1 MHTWTHP
8 GEGSL
13 RLQRRPTPSWLLA
26 LMAVLLAL
34 PLAVIIAAPAS
45 AHTKLLT
52 SSPAMMQSLTAPP
65 TQVTLTFNEE
75 PRSVTSVKAQNTNG
89 PLVATG
95 DPVLKGSTITVSWP
109 QDQAPGIY
117 RLAYLI
123 VSDDGDPVEGYLV
136 FSYLAAAP
144 VASAPSASTSQVAA
158 APVASAPPASTS
170 LAATQTAVVST
181 APEMGRIWIV
191 GVVIVG
197 LAALAL
203 LLQTRRRQP
212 SVELLDAVALD
223 RETTEV

>member
-8 GEGSL
+8 GERSL

-34 PLAVIIAAPAS
+34 PLAVVIAAPAS

-52 SSPAMMQSLTAPP
+52 SSPANAAALPAPP
-65 TQVTLTFNEE
+65 TQVTLTFNEA
-75 PRSVTSVKAQNTNG
+75 PRSVTSVKAQNTDG

-95 DPVLKGSTITVSWP
+95 DPVLNGSTITVSWP
-109 QDQAPGIY
+109 QDQAPGLY
-117 RLAYLI
+117 RLVYLI
-123 VSDDGDPVEGYLV
+123 VSDDGDPVEGTLL
-136 FSYLAAAP
+136 FSYSAAP
-144 VASAPSASTSQVAA
+144 AAPATTSLVAA
-158 APVASAPPASTS
+158 ETHVPP
-170 LAATQTAVVST
+170 VVST
-181 APEMGRIWIV
+181 APEMGRIWMV

-203 LLQTRRRQP
+203 LMQTRRRRP
-212 SVELLDAVALD
+212 SSELLDAAALD